1 MSILIKG
8 MEMPSCCYDCTFS
21 AWSNLH
27 RTKACKCGSH
37 YYEPCFEDYSREFYE
52 KRADFCPLVEVP
64 VPHGRLID
72 ADALIA
78 RMESDA
84 EQMEEPIAQMF
95 TYAAIND
102 VKHSETVIE
111 AEDGDTE

>member
-1 MSILIKG
+1 MSVVVKG
-8 MEMPSCCYDCTFS
+8 MDMPESCEECSFHCYHTAGKYVCLATPMFYPM
-21 AWSNLH
+21 NLANNKGI
-27 RTKACKCGSH
+27 RK
-37 YYEPCFEDYSREFYE
+37 DW
-52 KRADFCPLVEVP
+52 CPLIEVP
-64 VPHGRLID
+64 APHGRLID

-111 AEDGDTE
+111 AEGRTEE

>member
-1 MSILIKG
+1 MKVVIDIPENDYKLACNHPDALIA
-8 MEMPSCCYDCTFS
+8 CY
-21 AWSNLH
+21 A
-27 RTKACKCGSH
+27 H
-37 YYEPCFEDYSREFYE
+37 YIKEGTVLPNN
-52 KRADFCPLVEVP
+52 
-64 VPHGRLID
+64 HGRLID

-111 AEDGDTE
+111 AERRTDEQPD

>member
-1 MSILIKG
+1 MSVVVKDMAMPETCEECNFHCYNGNGEYICVATPMFYPFNLANSKG
-8 MEMPSCCYDCTFS
+8 IRKD
-21 AWSNLH
+21 W
-27 RTKACKCGSH
+27 
-37 YYEPCFEDYSREFYE
+37 
-52 KRADFCPLVEVP
+52 CPLVEVP
-64 VPHGRLID
+64 APHGRLID

-111 AEDGDTE
+111 AERRTDATN

>member
-1 MSILIKG
+1 MSVLVKDT
-8 MEMPSCCYDCTFS
+8 EMPKECRECPLETYYM
-21 AWSNLH
+21 N
-27 RTKACKCGSH
+27 CGDTR
-37 YYEPCFEDYSREFYE
+37 CRATNKILAEDYKAIPFDGRP
-52 KRADFCPLVEVP
+52 DWCPLVEVP
-64 VPHGRLID
+64 AHGRLID
-72 ADALIA
+72 ADALIE

-111 AEDGDTE
+111 AEVTE

>member
-1 MSILIKG
+1 MSVVIKG
-8 MEMPSCCYDCTFS
+8 MKMPKECRDCPLEMYYMNSGDTRCRAKNKILAEDF
-21 AWSNLH
+21 
-27 RTKACKCGSH
+27 KAIPFDGR
-37 YYEPCFEDYSREFYE
+37 PDW
-52 KRADFCPLVEVP
+52 CPLVEVP
-64 VPHGRLID
+64 APHGRLID

-111 AEDGDTE
+111 AERRTDETD